1 MGFHTDLISAQ
12 LSLVPQTLT
21 LRLCRTRLLFFNLF
35 FLFPSSSSIWLIFS
49 LLAILANTGFGAS
62 IIVLNDT
69 SHAVSSLPFL
79 DHGDTKKLSRATARI
94 YSLGIALGCT
104 AGVLLLL
111 VTVLSIQRAGGSTD
125 ALRFAMIGGSGAW
138 WALFSIPTLLLLPG
152 TRGFEEAQNA
162 GVTEECEGLLTSEP
176 TSEAASSFLMDSR
189 HSTSTALLFAKTT
202 LHMPPSS
209 LVLVGVLTPSAG
221 ILDALLWPI
230 LQHRLSLTSPHVL
243 ILLIIAAGVI
253 GLFASCGARWDLRVP
268 AEMFVLAVY
277 FGGLYGASQSCTRA
291 LYAEIIPPGEEARWY
306 GLFSIADKSSSFIGP
321 LVVRG

>member
-176 TSEAASSFLMDSR
+176 TSEAACVVATDRS
-189 HSTSTALLFAKTT
+189 
-202 LHMPPSS
+202 
-209 LVLVGVLTPSAG
+209 VG
-221 ILDALLWPI
+221 
-230 LQHRLSLTSPHVL
+230 R
-243 ILLIIAAGVI
+243 
-253 GLFASCGARWDLRVP
+253 GAVDGWRNMLPWENV
-268 AEMFVLAVY
+268 
-277 FGGLYGASQSCTRA
+277 
-291 LYAEIIPPGEEARWY
+291 
-306 GLFSIADKSSSFIGP
+306 
-321 LVVRG
+321 